1 MSHFNVNRAPFPLT
15 RMRRNRGQAFVR
27 DFVQENQLHIS
38 DLLYPIF
45 VTANSTRESIASMP
59 GIERIPLN
67 ELAQEVQEIQSL
79 GIRAVA
85 LFPSSEHEKSAD
97 AKAAYNPEGLI
108 QRAVKL
114 IKQTCPDLGVMTD
127 GALDPYTLSG
137 QDGLTNSIGEVLNDE
152 TIAVLVKQALS
163 HAKAGNDI
171 FAPSDMM
178 DGRIGA
184 VRKALD
190 EAGYP
195 HIILLAYSAKYA
207 SNFYGPFRD
216 AVGSSSHLGK
226 QNKLTYQMNP
236 ANSDE
241 ALHEVALDLQE
252 GADLVMIKP
261 GLPYLDIVARVKE
274 TFKMP
279 TVVYQVSGEYAMI
292 KAASEKKYLD
302 ERLAVMETMIAFKRA
317 GADIIITYFA
327 KDIAKWLKDKS

>member
-1 MSHFNVNRAPFPLT
+1 MPKFNRAPFPIT
-15 RMRRNRGQAFVR
+15 RLRRMRGQAFMR
-27 DFVQENQLHIS
+27 DFVQENQLLIT

-45 VTANSTRESIASMP
+45 VTADKVRQPIASMP
-59 GIERIPLN
+59 GIERIPLM
-67 ELAQEVQEIQSL
+67 ELAQEVEQIQSL

-85 LFPSSEHEKSAD
+85 LFPSSEDEKSSD
-97 AKAAYNPEGLI
+97 ARGAYHPEGLI

-137 QDGLTNSIGEVLNDE
+137 QDGLTNEKGDVLNDE

-163 HAKAGNDI
+163 HAAAGNDI

-184 VRKALD
+184 IRKALD
-190 EAGYP
+190 EAGYQ

-216 AVGSSSHLGK
+216 AVGSASHLGK

-241 ALHEVALDLQE
+241 ALHEIALDLQE
-252 GADLVMIKP
+252 GADLVMVKP
-261 GLPYLDIVARVKE
+261 GLPYLDILARVKN
-274 TFKMP
+274 TFKVP

-292 KAASEKKYLD
+292 KAASEKGYIN
-302 ERLAVMETMIAFKRA
+302 ERLAVMETMFAFKRA

-327 KDIAKWLKDKS
+327 KEIATWLKDKS